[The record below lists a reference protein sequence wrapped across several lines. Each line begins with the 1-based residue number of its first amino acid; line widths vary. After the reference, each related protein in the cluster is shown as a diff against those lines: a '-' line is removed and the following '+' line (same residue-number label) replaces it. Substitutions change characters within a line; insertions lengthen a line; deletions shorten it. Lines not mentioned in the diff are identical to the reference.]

1 MTPVSSQATPIIK
14 EKWGFQKAECWRSK
28 GSFCWTTTAPQGCNY
43 RCTTAKWCVDNFCP
57 ALFLLELPP
66 HHSSLVQEAPWS
78 STASVCNGNIQEPL
92 LKLLP
97 TTWWNP
103 PASPKQLLTEANSRA
118 EKFQLLQGRGLGH
131 SVVTLKYR
139 AVGILARLVWP
150 LKAKSFSCSLGKV
163 LSCRLCLSSGVK
175 CPAFQHC
182 RVMWCLDVEWCK
194 LLSCLYILHVNRIV
208 TQAPSN
214 RTKAPP

>member
-103 PASPKQLLTEANSRA
+103 PASPKQLLTEANSCRKIPA
-118 EKFQLLQGRGLGH
+118 AAGERPGSLCCHPQVQGCWDPCKTCVTFKGKKFFLFPR
-131 SVVTLKYR
+131 
-139 AVGILARLVWP
+139 
-150 LKAKSFSCSLGKV
+150 KSFVLQALSLLRGQVPRLPALPSYVVFRCGVVQALV
-163 LSCRLCLSSGVK
+163 L
-175 CPAFQHC
+175 P
-182 RVMWCLDVEWCK
+182 
-194 LLSCLYILHVNRIV
+194 LHF
-208 TQAPSN
+208 TCEQDCYTS
-214 RTKAPP
+214 TE